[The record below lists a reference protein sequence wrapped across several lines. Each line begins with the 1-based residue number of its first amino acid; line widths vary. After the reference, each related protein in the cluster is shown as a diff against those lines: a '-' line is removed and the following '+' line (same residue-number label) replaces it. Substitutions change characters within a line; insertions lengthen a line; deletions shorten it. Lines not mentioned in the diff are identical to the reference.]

1 MSLQNDYDF
10 LFKLLLIGN
19 SAVGKSSLL
28 LRFSD
33 NIFNES
39 FLPTIGVDF
48 KIRTFDLTG
57 KTVKLQIWDTAGQ
70 ERFKTITSS
79 YYKGAHGIIL
89 TYDITD
95 KQSFKD
101 IENWLT
107 EVEKF
112 ANENV
117 IKLLV
122 GNKSDME
129 SSRQV
134 KFEEGKEFA
143 DSLGIPFIET
153 SAKNSTNVE
162 KAFFTLAN
170 EIKGRVQKVGD
181 NNDNNKGKQA
191 TKKLDSGQ
199 DVNKPKKQPCC

>member
-1 MSLQNDYDF
+1 MSLNQDYDY

-48 KIRTFDLTG
+48 KIRTFDLNNR
-57 KTVKLQIWDTAGQ
+57 TVKLQIWDTAGQ

-89 TYDITD
+89 VYDITD
-95 KQSFKD
+95 KQSFRD
-101 IENWLT
+101 IDNWLT
-107 EVEKF
+107 EVEKH

-117 IKLLV
+117 NKLLV
-122 GNKSDME
+122 GNKCDLE
-129 SSRQV
+129 QNRQV
-134 KFEEGKEFA
+134 SYEEGKAYA
-143 DSLGIPFIET
+143 DQLGIKFLET
-153 SAKNSTNVE
+153 SAKNSVGVE
-162 KAFFTLAN
+162 SAFFTMAN
-170 EIKGRVQKVGD
+170 EIKARVQPD
-181 NNDNNKGKQA
+181 NASAKKETTA
-191 TKKLDSGQ
+191 KKLGGGE
-199 DVNKPKKQPCC
+199 DVGKKAGGCC

>member
-1 MSLQNDYDF
+1 MTLQNDYDY

-48 KIRTFDLTG
+48 KIRTFELSS

-101 IENWLT
+101 IENWLS

-122 GNKSDME
+122 GNKSDLE
-129 SSRQV
+129 SQRQV
-134 KFEEGKEFA
+134 TFEEGKEFA
-143 DSLGIPFIET
+143 DSLGVQFLET
-153 SAKNSTNVE
+153 SAKNNSNVE
-162 KAFFTLAN
+162 KAFFALAN
-170 EIKGRVQKVGD
+170 EIKGRVQKFDEKEKKPV
-181 NNDNNKGKQA
+181 NEPKKLEKGKDISNETA
-191 TKKLDSGQ
+191 RG
-199 DVNKPKKQPCC
+199 PCC

>member
-48 KIRTFDLTG
+48 KIRTFELSG

-101 IENWLT
+101 IENWLA

-122 GNKSDME
+122 GNKSDLE
-129 SSRQV
+129 SQRQV
-134 KFEEGKEFA
+134 TFNEGKEYA
-143 DSLGIPFIET
+143 DSLGIQFIET
-153 SAKNSTNVE
+153 SARSSTNVE

-170 EIKGRVQKVGD
+170 EIKGRVQKVNETD
-181 NNDNNKGKQA
+181 NKSQRA
-191 TKKLDSGQ
+191 PAKKLEDGQ
-199 DVNKPKKQPCC
+199 DLNKTRKGGCC